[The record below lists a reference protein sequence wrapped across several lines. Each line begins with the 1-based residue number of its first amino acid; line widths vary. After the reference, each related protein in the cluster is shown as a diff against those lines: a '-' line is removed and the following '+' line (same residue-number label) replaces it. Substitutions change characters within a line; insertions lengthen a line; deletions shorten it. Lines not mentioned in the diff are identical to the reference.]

1 MMEPLVEAA
10 LFSLDTLRRD
20 LRAGLVGQSVE
31 TLNWR
36 PYSGGNTIAG
46 LLAHMLESSNYLLHL
61 GLGETLSRERDAQ
74 FATTAPDTA
83 TLLARV
89 DGSLTDL
96 RQLAASFTP
105 EQLAARRDFRGDD
118 IPGAWFLV
126 HICEHML
133 EHWGQIQTIRDLAT
147 HGSKV

>member
-1 MMEPLVEAA
+1 MEPVVEAT

-20 LRAGLVGQSVE
+20 LRAGLEGQSVE
-31 TLNWR
+31 VLNWR
-36 PYSGGNTIAG
+36 PYPGGNTIAG

-61 GLGETLSRERDAQ
+61 GLGETLTREREAQ

-83 TLLARV
+83 TLLERV
-89 DGSLTDL
+89 DSGLAGL
-96 RQLAASFTP
+96 RQLAASYTA
-105 EQLAARRDFRGDD
+105 EQLAARHDFRGNA

-133 EHWGQIQTIRDLAT
+133 EHWGQIQTIRDLAA
-147 HGSKV
+147 SRS